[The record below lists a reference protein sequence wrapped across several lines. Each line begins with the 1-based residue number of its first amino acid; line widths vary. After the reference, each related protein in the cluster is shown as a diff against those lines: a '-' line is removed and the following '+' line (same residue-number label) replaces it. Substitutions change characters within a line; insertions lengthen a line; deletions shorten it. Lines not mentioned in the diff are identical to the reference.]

1 MVAVARI
8 LNVTLVI
15 PELDKTSYWNDPSDF
30 GEIFDEE
37 HFINELKD
45 HVRIVRELPDELK
58 NVTAFRKAPVSWSQ
72 VKRRAVRV
80 LGSGL
85 FLMDEIWEKW
95 TCSEVREYNSG
106 SG

>member
-8 LNVTLVI
+8 LNVTLVV

-30 GEIFDEE
+30 GEIFDED

-72 VKRRAVRV
+72 V
-80 LGSGL
+80 
-85 FLMDEIWEKW
+85 I
-95 TCSEVREYNSG
+95 
-106 SG
+106 